1 MGAGSECDRYNRSLP
16 LRIYGFGKTNPTET
30 ELRGDKEVEDGPTG
44 WSHSKVRGR
53 REGSRGKPGDGETGT
68 RGGGEGLRRR
78 ASQ

>member
-1 MGAGSECDRYNRSLP
+1 MKVWVTPKGETSER
-16 LRIYGFGKTNPTET
+16 E
-30 ELRGDKEVEDGPTG
+30 DKEVEDGPTG

-68 RGGGEGLRRR
+68 RGGGGGLRRR